1 MLDSKSIAVFLRV
14 VNDGSFSKAAAAL
27 NTSPSAVSRAVSKLE
42 HDLEVKLFHRTTR
55 SLSLTTEG
63 REFERGARALLQD
76 WNELEARVSGK
87 AAKPAGLV
95 KLSLPSAVGREFLVD
110 YLVDYRRE
118 FPKVD
123 LDVSFQDGMVDL
135 AEQGYDLV
143 VRTGDLAESAN
154 HIATKFFYFE
164 VLLCASRSYLERS
177 APIHT
182 MQDLRHHCC
191 LRFRNTASG
200 RIFPWWVESRGIE
213 VPASLV
219 FDDGPSIARAC
230 ELGAGLAML
239 PSWHSAR
246 LLREKRVVEVL
257 PQERRPFSTPAWLV
271 YLNRQVLPA
280 RSKSLLEYLL
290 ARRDELQAMLC
301 PPRIG

>member
-1 MLDSKSIAVFLRV
+1 MLDSKSIGIFLRV
-14 VNDGSFSKAAAAL
+14 VKDGSFSRAAATL

-42 HDLEVKLFHRTTR
+42 RDLEVKLFHRTTR

-63 REFERGARALLQD
+63 REFERGARALFQD
-76 WNELEARVSGK
+76 WTELEARVSGK
-87 AAKPAGLV
+87 STRPAGLV

-110 YLVDYRRE
+110 YLVSYRLE
-118 FPKVD
+118 FPEVD

-143 VRTGDLAESAN
+143 VRTGELAESAN
-154 HIATKFFYFE
+154 HIATKFFDFD
-164 VLLCASRSYLERS
+164 VLLCASADYLQRSN
-177 APIHT
+177 PIRGFE
-182 MQDLRHHCC
+182 DLPDHSC
-191 LRFRNTASG
+191 LRFRNTATG
-200 RIFPWWVESRGIE
+200 RVFPWWVESRGIE

-246 LLREKRVVEVL
+246 LLRERRVVEVL
-257 PQERRPFSTPAWLV
+257 PDDRRPFSTPAWLV

-290 ARRDELQAMLC
+290 ARRGELQTRLQ
-301 PPRIG
+301 